1 MNVHVAV
8 ITRADEGTAIALFRR
23 MQTIER
29 VELCAVCGGD
39 GETATANS
47 AGPVRDENTGLCGP
61 GPWGFGRTEECRQHD
76 DCVGT
81 WDQRLSRVDPRL
93 GPAAH
98 VICAP
103 LLGKAAI
110 SAVRCAVNPYCPK

>member
-8 ITRADEGTAIALFRR
+8 ITRAGEGTAIAFFRL

-39 GETATANS
+39 GETEMANS

-76 DCVGT
+76 DCVGV
-81 WDQRLSRVDPRL
+81 WDQRVGR
-93 GPAAH
+93 PAAD
-98 VICAP
+98 VICSP

>member
-1 MNVHVAV
+1 
-8 ITRADEGTAIALFRR
+8 

-47 AGPVRDENTGLCGP
+47 AGPVRDENTGRCGL
-61 GPWGFGRTEECRQHD
+61 GPWSFGQTEECRRHD
-76 DCVGT
+76 DCVGR
-81 WDQRLSRVDPRL
+81 WDQRVGR
-93 GPAAH
+93 PASD
-98 VICAP
+98 VICSP
-103 LLGKAAI
+103 LLLDAAR